1 MPVTPHVPALS
12 CHRGRGEWVG
22 YEPCCCTDQRALIR
36 AQQPLRHGRP
46 QEAVRI
52 YSSLDIYCMRSI
64 DGLSTIS
71 CRFQV
76 VAETV
81 GTRCGLKSGKDA
93 CQVVFKLFQGFGPL
107 GTFTLLASLSSLGT
121 KGDYCVAE
129 ATRYQGCN
137 QDAVLAAGDTQPQSR
152 LETDR
157 VLKDDLALG
166 QILLRSLSWRVPIQE
181 TLG

>member
-1 MPVTPHVPALS
+1 
-12 CHRGRGEWVG
+12 
-22 YEPCCCTDQRALIR
+22 
-36 AQQPLRHGRP
+36 
-46 QEAVRI
+46 
-52 YSSLDIYCMRSI
+52 MRSI

-129 ATRYQGCN
+129 AIRG
-137 QDAVLAAGDTQPQSR
+137 AIKMPLWRLATHNHNLDSKLT
-152 LETDR
+152 EF
-157 VLKDDLALG
+157 
-166 QILLRSLSWRVPIQE
+166 
-181 TLG
+181 